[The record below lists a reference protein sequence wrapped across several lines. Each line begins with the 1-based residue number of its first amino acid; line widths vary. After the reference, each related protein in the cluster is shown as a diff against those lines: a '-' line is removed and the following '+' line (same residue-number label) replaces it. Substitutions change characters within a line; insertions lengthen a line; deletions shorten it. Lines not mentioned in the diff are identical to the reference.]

1 MQTFLPYASFERSAR
16 RIWSASTRCLPSR
29 RGSSTRAL
37 HVPGYGWRHHPAVR
51 MWRGCDEALAA
62 YGLAVCG
69 VWARA
74 GCADT
79 VAGKLVAELGHEP
92 RRQAELRRLG
102 LLPRWLGR
110 RAFHL
115 AHRSALIA
123 KDPGWYRPRFP
134 GVPEGLPYVW
144 PEP

>member
-16 RIWSASTRCLPSR
+16 VLDPRRLGKQRVEALQCL
-29 RGSSTRAL
+29 RAL
-37 HVPGYGWRHHPAVR
+37 RVPGYGWRHHPAVR

-62 YGLAVCG
+62 YGLAICRA
-69 VWARA
+69 WIRA

-79 VAGKLVAELGHEP
+79 VAGKLVAELGREP
-92 RRQAELRRLG
+92 RRQPELRRLG

-110 RAFHL
+110 RAFHR
-115 AHRSALIA
+115 AHRSMLIA

-134 GVPEGLPYVW
+134 GVPEGLPYLW